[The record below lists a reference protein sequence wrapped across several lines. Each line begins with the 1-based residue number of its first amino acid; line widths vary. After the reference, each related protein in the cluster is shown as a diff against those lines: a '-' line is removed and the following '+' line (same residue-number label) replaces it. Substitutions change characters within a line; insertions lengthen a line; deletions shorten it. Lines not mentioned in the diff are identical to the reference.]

1 MFLAD
6 VTFLMRHGLRLR
18 SSQREAPMRV
28 SVQIRE
34 SDRDTNN
41 SGRNLTEVMLFENWG
56 LPQARS
62 AGRITDPTL
71 LPYKG
76 NGFLLSGIELDTGN
90 DGTAEYRQV
99 WLVIPVEQVGP

>member
-1 MFLAD
+1 MLPAARASGKD
-6 VTFLMRHGLRLR
+6 GLRR
-18 SSQREAPMRV
+18 T
-28 SVQIRE
+28 I
-34 SDRDTNN
+34 T
-41 SGRNLTEVMLFENWG
+41 
-56 LPQARS
+56 PQARS

-99 WLVIPVEQVGP
+99 WLVIPVEQGGP